1 MAKIKKAYFC
11 KECGFEA
18 PKWLG
23 HCPSCGAWNSFT
35 EEVLQQAGLVSAT
48 ASFELRVA
56 QIRDLAKSIDTEMIV
71 YGRLPLMLTENCLI
85 RNRTGECSC
94 GAGPVK
100 LIDRKGEEFRIVRD
114 CGTCRSVVL
123 NGKKLYLLDKREDL
137 RRFGLWALRLSF
149 TTENPGE
156 IDTVLSNLNAPF
168 DPGACTRGLYYR
180 GVE

>member
-1 MAKIKKAYFC
+1 M
-11 KECGFEA
+11 
-18 PKWLG
+18 L
-23 HCPSCGAWNSFT
+23 
-35 EEVLQQAGLVSAT
+35 
-48 ASFELRVA
+48 
-56 QIRDLAKSIDTEMIV
+56 V

-137 RRFGLWALRLSF
+137 RRFGLWALRLLVD
-149 TTENPGE
+149 NGE
-156 IDTVLSNLNAPF
+156 PRRDRHGAFEPQRPVRPRRLHPRTVLQ
-168 DPGACTRGLYYR
+168 RGR
-180 GVE
+180 VES

>member
-1 MAKIKKAYFC
+1 M
-11 KECGFEA
+11 
-18 PKWLG
+18 L
-23 HCPSCGAWNSFT
+23 
-35 EEVLQQAGLVSAT
+35 
-48 ASFELRVA
+48 
-56 QIRDLAKSIDTEMIV
+56 V

-137 RRFGLWALRLSF
+137 RRFGLWALRLQF

-156 IDTVLSNLNAPF
+156 IDKVLMDYQGRAVF
-168 DPGACTRGLYYR
+168 DAGSYTRGLYSR

>member
-1 MAKIKKAYFC
+1 MAAC
-11 KECGFEA
+11 R
-18 PKWLG
+18 
-23 HCPSCGAWNSFT
+23 SCSRRTAS
-35 EEVLQQAGLVSAT
+35 SAT
-48 ASFELRVA
+48 GPASA
-56 QIRDLAKSIDTEMIV
+56 
-71 YGRLPLMLTENCLI
+71 
-85 RNRTGECSC
+85 
-94 GAGPVK
+94 PVK